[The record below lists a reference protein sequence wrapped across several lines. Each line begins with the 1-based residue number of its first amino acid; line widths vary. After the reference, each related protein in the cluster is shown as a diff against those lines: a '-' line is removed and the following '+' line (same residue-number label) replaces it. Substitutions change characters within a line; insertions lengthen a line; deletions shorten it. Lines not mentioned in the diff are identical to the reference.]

1 MATQRPS
8 IKVIPGDIKANIS
21 CRICFALATQV
32 DSKVVIDE
40 EWAEQLL
47 GKWDMLFMNRGIK
60 RLQWFYI

>member
-40 EWAEQLL
+40 E
-47 GKWDMLFMNRGIK
+47 
-60 RLQWFYI
+60 